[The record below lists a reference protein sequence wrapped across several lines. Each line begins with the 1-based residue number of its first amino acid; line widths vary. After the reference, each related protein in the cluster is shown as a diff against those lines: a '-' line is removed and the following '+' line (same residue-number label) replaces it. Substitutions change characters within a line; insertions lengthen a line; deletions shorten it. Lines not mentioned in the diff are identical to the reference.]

1 MWSFLKICQIN
12 LLEENF
18 FLLFSFNPANQI
30 AILFWGFLIV
40 DFNHLDWLKT
50 LKLNFFSSRIIF
62 LRIVIDSQNK
72 VTFIFL
78 HKQFLDQIKC
88 TELVLELSRSQPLIL
103 QFRHLNN
110 YLQLT
115 VNKRI
120 VDDWIRSVDLWCPE
134 QLFRQLCHNH
144 CSLIRESL

>member
-78 HKQFLDQIKC
+78 HKQFLDQIKFC
-88 TELVLELSRSQPLIL
+88 KGKKLKKGENFLGKYQCVLDLDFIFL
-103 QFRHLNN
+103 QN
-110 YLQLT
+110 YLKITLAQFLCFSSL
-115 VNKRI
+115 VVFSLFSNK
-120 VDDWIRSVDLWCPE
+120 CK
-134 QLFRQLCHNH
+134 
-144 CSLIRESL
+144 